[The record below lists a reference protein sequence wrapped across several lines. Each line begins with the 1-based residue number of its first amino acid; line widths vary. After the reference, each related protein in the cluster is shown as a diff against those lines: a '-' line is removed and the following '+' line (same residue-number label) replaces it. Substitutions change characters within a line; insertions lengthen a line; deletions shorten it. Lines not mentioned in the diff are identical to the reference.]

1 MKFVV
6 DHDLHIHSRLS
17 NCAAIYTEQTPQ
29 RILQHAKDHNLK
41 HICLTDHYWDDAV
54 PGASTWYQ
62 VQNFPHVIES
72 KPLPQAEGICFHFG
86 CECEMTKE
94 NTLALPPERYD
105 DFEFIIIPTTHM
117 HMRKYT
123 IPLEEEH
130 NLEGRVPLWIN
141 RLDALLDMDLPFHK
155 FGVAHLASEGIW
167 HFDSETDR
175 TYLKILDAIPDSE
188 LVRLFTKA
196 AKVGIGIEL
205 NYSDMCAGTQLE
217 KGESVMRIFRIAKRC
232 GCKFYCGSDAHSPA
246 TFAEYL
252 PVMEKAVEML
262 NLTEEDKFIP
272 KY

>member
-6 DHDLHIHSRLS
+6 DHDLHIHSCLS
-17 NCAAIYTEQTPQ
+17 NCAAIYTDQTPE

-62 VQNFPHVIES
+62 VQNYPHVIEA
-72 KPLPQAEGICFHFG
+72 KPLPQAEGIQFHFG

-123 IPLEEEH
+123 IPLEEER
-130 NLEGRVPLWIN
+130 NFEGRKPLWIN

-155 FGVAHLASEGIW
+155 FGVAHLACGLIW
-167 HFDSETDR
+167 HFDYENEKS
-175 TYLKILDAIPDSE
+175 YLKILDSITDEE
-188 LVRLFTKA
+188 LGRLFTKA
-196 AKVGIGIEL
+196 AKVQLGIEL
-205 NYSDMCAGTQLE
+205 NQDDMRVGITHE
-217 KGESVMRIFRIAKRC
+217 KGESVLRIFRIAKEC
-232 GCKFYCGSDAHSPA
+232 GCKFYCGSDAHNPQW
-246 TFAEYL
+246 FDQFL
-252 PVMEKAVEML
+252 PIMEKAVDVL
-262 NLTEEDKFIP
+262 GLTEDDKVAFCR
-272 KY
+272 